1 MMFQNIGGERN
12 MADSKSG
19 SFKDELAAKAGKF
32 AGSRFVRAIMD
43 AGYSVISFSIIG
55 AVFLILNVLPQAFPI
70 PGFAA
75 FYANT
80 LGRFSGLF
88 QVVYNSTMGILAL
101 VFAGTFAYSYT
112 DIYRREE
119 KIDLVPMNGL
129 MMFLMAFFITVPEL
143 IWKNGAVQ
151 FITTF
156 TKTKMVAGGYEAST
170 NGITRI
176 AAVGIFTG
184 LVIAWL
190 TVQIYRYTVKHN
202 WRIKMPASVPSG
214 VSNSFSALI
223 PGFCIAVVVALIEL
237 ILVTLGTD
245 IFQVLY
251 IPFSFISAIADTW
264 WGFLIIIFLI
274 HFLWWFGIHGATI
287 MGSFY
292 TPIVL
297 ANMAANVN
305 GANHFFAGDPM
316 NSFVIIGGSGATLG
330 MAIWLAFGSR
340 SAQLKEIGKVEL
352 VPAIFN
358 INEPLLF
365 GLPIVYNINLLVPF
379 ICAPLA
385 SGLVG
390 YIAVT
395 SHLVPKIIVQQPWPT
410 PVGLSGY
417 LATTSWQGAVLS
429 IVCAL
434 VAFLVWFPFIKHY
447 DNVLLKKERADA
459 TKN

>member
-1 MMFQNIGGERN
+1 

-19 SFKDELAAKAGKF
+19 SFKDALAAKAGKF

-352 VPAIFN
+352 VPSIFN
-358 INEPLLF
+358 INEPLFF

-447 DNVLLKKERADA
+447 DNVLLKKEQADA

>member
-1 MMFQNIGGERN
+1 

-19 SFKDELAAKAGKF
+19 SFKDALAAKAGKF

-43 AGYSVISFSIIG
+43 AVYSVISFSIIG

-129 MMFLMAFFITVPEL
+129 MMFLMAFFITVLEL

-287 MGSFY
+287 MSSFY

-447 DNVLLKKERADA
+447 DNVLLKKEQADA

>member
-1 MMFQNIGGERN
+1 

-19 SFKDELAAKAGKF
+19 SFKYALAAKAGKF

-129 MMFLMAFFITVPEL
+129 MMFLMAFFITVLEL

-287 MGSFY
+287 MSSFY

-447 DNVLLKKERADA
+447 DNVLLKKEQADA

>member
-1 MMFQNIGGERN
+1 

-19 SFKDELAAKAGKF
+19 SFKDALAAKAGKF

-129 MMFLMAFFITVPEL
+129 MMFLMAFFITFPEL

-287 MGSFY
+287 MSSFY

-434 VAFLVWFPFIKHY
+434 VAFLVWFLFIKHY
-447 DNVLLKKERADA
+447 DNVLLKKEQADA

>member
-1 MMFQNIGGERN
+1 

-19 SFKDELAAKAGKF
+19 SFKDALAAKAGKF

-55 AVFLILNVLPQAFPI
+55 AALLILNVLPQAMPI

-287 MGSFY
+287 MSSFY

-340 SAQLKEIGKVEL
+340 SAQLREIGKVEL

-447 DNVLLKKERADA
+447 DNVLLKKEQADA